1 MFYDQDSTQVS
12 TTSDSSN
19 VSTVELTSVD
29 EIAAEAAA
37 LQDPL
42 ESTLSIAV
50 VQVVDSLPSFF
61 RTEVFGFELWQFA
74 ALIIWVV
81 IAATFSWLF
90 EALVSRYIRPFLKRF
105 THGTADAFVDSMAKP
120 IRWWLLFV
128 ILSITST
135 LLQLNPELNDRLTQV
150 LTVFASIAT
159 IVLVYRLTEFI
170 AERALE
176 YTAKTES
183 SFDDQ
188 LVPLIRNSVQVIVI
202 VVGVL
207 FILQNNGV
215 NVTSLIAGLGL
226 GGLAFALAAQNTLAN
241 FFGSITLF
249 LDRPFQVG
257 DVISAGGVEGTVEEV
272 GFRSSRIRTFYNSQ
286 VTMSNAKLAD
296 LDIDNLG
303 RRQVRRFR
311 TNIGL
316 TYDTPTD
323 KIQSFVEGVRKIVDE
338 SPDIWDDSHEVHF
351 NNMGAY
357 SLDILVNI
365 FFDVKTWTEEL
376 SSRHR
381 FLMNVMKLGE
391 ELGVEFAFPTQTL
404 HVESMPK
411 TP

>member
-1 MFYDQDSTQVS
+1 MSYDQDSTQVS
-12 TTSDSSN
+12 TISEPSSVSLDS
-19 VSTVELTSVD
+19 VES
-29 EIAAEAAA
+29 
-37 LQDPL
+37 LQSPL
-42 ESTLSIAV
+42 ESTLSVAI

-61 RTEVFGFELWQFA
+61 RADLFGFELWQFA
-74 ALIIWVV
+74 ALAIWIA
-81 IAATFSWLF
+81 IAASLSWLF
-90 EALVSRYIRPFLKRF
+90 ETLVSRYLRPFLKRF
-105 THGTADAFVDSMAKP
+105 EQGTTEAFVDSMAKP

-128 ILSITST
+128 ILSLTST
-135 LLQLNPELNDRLTQV
+135 LLQLDPELNTRLTQV

-257 DVISAGGVEGTVEEV
+257 DVISAGGVDGTVEEV

-323 KIQSFVEGVRKIVDE
+323 KIQSFVEGVRKIVE
-338 SPDIWDDSHEVHF
+338 ETPEIWNDSHEVHF

-365 FFDVKTWTEEL
+365 FFHVTTWTEEL
-376 SSRHR
+376 TARHT

-411 TP
+411 TS

>member
-1 MFYDQDSTQVS
+1 MSYDQDSTQVATNS
-12 TTSDSSN
+12 EP
-19 VSTVELTSVD
+19 STVSVD
-29 EIAAEAAA
+29 AVESV
-37 LQDPL
+37 QSPL
-42 ESTLSIAV
+42 ESTLSVAV
-50 VQVVDSLPSFF
+50 VQVVDSLPPFL
-61 RTEVFGFELWQFA
+61 RADLFGFELWQFV
-74 ALIIWVV
+74 ALVLWVT
-81 IAATFSWLF
+81 IAASLSWLF
-90 EALVSRYIRPFLKRF
+90 ENLLSRYIRPFLKRF
-105 THGTADAFVDSMAKP
+105 AQGTAETFVDTMEKP
-120 IRWWLLFV
+120 IRWWLLFM
-128 ILSITST
+128 ILSLTST
-135 LLQLNPELNDRLTQV
+135 LLQLDPELNARLTRI

-159 IVLVYRLTEFI
+159 IVLAYRLTEFFG
-170 AERALE
+170 ERALE
-176 YTAKTES
+176 YTAKTEG

-188 LVPLIRNSVQVIVI
+188 LVPLVRNSVQVIVI

-207 FILQNNGV
+207 LILQNNGV

-257 DVISAGGVEGTVEEV
+257 DVISAGGVDGTVEEV
-272 GFRSSRIRTFYNSQ
+272 GFRSTRVRTFYNSQ
-286 VTMSNAKLAD
+286 VTMSNARLAD

-303 RRQVRRFR
+303 RRHVRRFR

-365 FFDVKTWTEEL
+365 FFDVTTWTEEL

-381 FLMNVMKLGE
+381 FLMKVMKLGE

-411 TP
+411 AP

>member
-1 MFYDQDSTQVS
+1 MSYDQDSTQVS
-12 TTSDSSN
+12 TISDSLG
-19 VSTVELTSVD
+19 VSA
-29 EIAAEAAA
+29 EISES
-37 LQDPL
+37 LQNPL
-42 ESTLSIAV
+42 EATLSVAV
-50 VQVVDSLPSFF
+50 VQVVDSLPSVF
-61 RTEVFGFELWQFA
+61 RTELFGFELWQYA
-74 ALIIWVV
+74 ALIVWVAV
-81 IAATFSWLF
+81 AATLSWLF
-90 EALVSRYIRPFLKRF
+90 ETLVSRYLRPFLKRF
-105 THGTADAFVDSMAKP
+105 AHGTAESFVGSMAKP

-128 ILSITST
+128 ILSLTSS
-135 LLQLNPELNDRLTQV
+135 LLQLQPEIGDGLSRV

-159 IVLVYRLTEFI
+159 IVLVYRLTEFV

-188 LVPLIRNSVQVIVI
+188 LVPLIRNSIQVVVI

-257 DVISAGGVEGTVEEV
+257 DVISAGGIEGTVEEV
-272 GFRSSRIRTFYNSQ
+272 GFRSTRVRTFYNSQ

-296 LDIDNLG
+296 MDIDNLG

-316 TYDTPTD
+316 TYGTPTD
-323 KIQSFVEGVRKIVDE
+323 KIQVFVEGVRKIVEDTPE
-338 SPDIWDDSHEVHF
+338 IWNDSHEVHF

-365 FFDVKTWTEEL
+365 FFDVTTWTEEL
-376 SSRHR
+376 KARQT
-381 FLMNVMKLGE
+381 FLLNVMKLGE
-391 ELGVEFAFPTQTL
+391 EVGVEFAFPTQTL
-404 HVESMPK
+404 HVESLSTKP
-411 TP
+411 

>member
-1 MFYDQDSTQVS
+1 
-12 TTSDSSN
+12 
-19 VSTVELTSVD
+19 
-29 EIAAEAAA
+29 
-37 LQDPL
+37 
-42 ESTLSIAV
+42 
-50 VQVVDSLPSFF
+50 
-61 RTEVFGFELWQFA
+61 
-74 ALIIWVV
+74 
-81 IAATFSWLF
+81 
-90 EALVSRYIRPFLKRF
+90 
-105 THGTADAFVDSMAKP
+105 MAKP

-128 ILSITST
+128 ILSLTSS
-135 LLQLNPELNDRLTQV
+135 LLQLQPEIGDGLSRV

-159 IVLVYRLTEFI
+159 IVLVYRLTEFV

-188 LVPLIRNSVQVIVI
+188 LVPLIRNSIQVVVI

-257 DVISAGGVEGTVEEV
+257 DVISAGGIDGTVEEV
-272 GFRSSRIRTFYNSQ
+272 GFRSTRLRTFYNSQ

-323 KIQSFVEGVRKIVDE
+323 KIQAFVEGVRKVVEDTPE
-338 SPDIWDDSHEVHF
+338 IWNDSHEVHF

-365 FFDVKTWTEEL
+365 FFDVTTWTEEL
-376 SSRHR
+376 TARHT
-381 FLMNVMKLGE
+381 FLMSVMKLGE

-404 HVESMPK
+404 HVESLPTK
-411 TP
+411 P